1 MSNLQ
6 QRQNQEIT
14 LDEVK
19 GAFSPAESSNLI
31 TDPAAFQQIYQFAT
45 VMAESRSMVPE
56 HMRGNVGDCMGV
68 AMQALRWG
76 MDPFAVA
83 QKTFNI
89 KGVLGYEAQLIN
101 AVVTANA
108 PITGRLQYEWFGN
121 WEKILGKFTEK
132 QSKFEDKN
140 GGKKTYKAPAWSAK
154 DEEGLGV
161 TIWATLVGEEEPR
174 KLSILMTQ
182 ALTRNSTLWTEDPK
196 QQIAYLAI
204 KRWARLY
211 CPDVIMGVYS
221 PDELRDRGA
230 SPRDVTPKVKNTGSA
245 GLLNRL
251 TKPIP
256 KEEVQAAVVVNP
268 DEILGAIKE
277 ITQLKQGASILA
289 EIKAIEENENL
300 SIDPAD
306 LKILY
311 AELQKAEAPLRQE
324 YKNIL
329 DNIKKCDT
337 LECLD
342 QLREVIKDKSND
354 YPDGGKHLTDNL
366 NARSEEIG
374 AQG

>member
-6 QRQNQEIT
+6 QYQDQPQEIT

-19 GAFSPAESSNLI
+19 GAFSPADSSKLI
-31 TDPAAFQQIYQFAT
+31 IDPQAFQQMHQFAL

-56 HMRGNVGDCMGV
+56 HMRGNVGDCMAV
-68 AMQALRWG
+68 TMQALQWG
-76 MDPFAVA
+76 MNPFAVA

-108 PITGRLQYEWFGN
+108 PITGRLQFEWFGP
-121 WEKILGKFTEK
+121 WERILGKFKEMP
-132 QSKFEDKN
+132 SKFEDKN
-140 GGKKTYKAPAWSAK
+140 GKKSTYKVPNWNAA

-161 TIWATLVGEEEPR
+161 TIWATLKGEENPR
-174 KLSILMTQ
+174 VLSILMTQ

-221 PDELRDRGA
+221 PDELRDRNA
-230 SPRDVTPKVKNTGSA
+230 APRDVTPKIKNTGSA
-245 GLLNRL
+245 GLLSRL

-256 KEEVQAAVVVNP
+256 QEEAPQKVRVNP
-268 DEILGAIKE
+268 DEMLGAIKE

-289 EIKAIEENENL
+289 EIQSIEASENM
-300 SIDPAD
+300 SFDPAD
-306 LKILY
+306 LKILM
-311 AELQKAEAPLRQE
+311 AELKKVEAPLRKE
-324 YKNIL
+324 YKSIV
-329 DNIKKCDT
+329 DNINKAGDTDT
-337 LECLD
+337 LD
-342 QLREVIKDKSND
+342 RLREVAKDKAGD
-354 YPDGGKHLTDNL
+354 LPDDGKHLNDLINQRL
-366 NARSEEIG
+366 KQLG
-374 AQG
+374 